1 MTLLKFFSLSVYFIR
16 TCFFLLIF
24 LDFYLLSLLY
34 NTQTT
39 NFHARGGI
47 RISNPSKR
55 ATTTLALDRSTAR
68 IGRFDPGAKQT
79 QVKRM
84 TALVIVF
91 VVYVLFSASSDT
103 CLSVMLHSV
112 PIGMLLL
119 VKPHVRLSVRPIS
132 HSMFVGN
139 RDKIYAS
146 EQ

>member
-1 MTLLKFFSLSVYFIR
+1 VTLLKFFPLSLYFIR
-16 TCFFLLIF
+16 SCFFLLIV

-39 NFHARGGI
+39 NFHAPGGI
-47 RISNPSKR
+47 RIRNPSKR

-68 IGRFDPGAKQT
+68 IGRFDPRAKQP

-103 CLSVMLHSV
+103 CFSLSLCHAAQCSHRYAFTSQASC
-112 PIGMLLL
+112 PI
-119 VKPHVRLSVRPIS
+119 VCTTDFSFNVCR
-132 HSMFVGN
+132 
-139 RDKIYAS
+139 
-146 EQ
+146 